1 MKLQKLISRFPGF
14 LRTAASVVASAAALG
29 SVIPAL
35 LPYQEALV
43 NLAGILGG
51 LGVARAGAR
60 VAAQ

>member
-1 MKLQKLISRFPGF
+1 MKFNKFLLKFPGF

-43 NLAGILGG
+43 NLAGWLGG

-60 VAAQ
+60 VVAQ